1 MFATNMIIPDTADYI
16 ELWLHPLQYY
26 SYSRLPITM
35 KRSELHA
42 FHRPST
48 QYNSWRLMCL
58 F

>member
-1 MFATNMIIPDTADYI
+1 
-16 ELWLHPLQYY
+16 
-26 SYSRLPITM
+26 M

-48 QYNSWRLMCL
+48 QDNAWRLMCL